1 MMMDSDTTLSAGLRH
16 WAGLGLGLLAFVLVL
31 AGCDSQDL
39 GDANPDTPSV
49 TDYISEVQA
58 LSSLND
64 AVQTA
69 GLASTL
75 DSGGPFTVFTPT
87 NDAFAPPIDASL
99 NVPVAEKVL
108 RHHVVSGEVTSDQ
121 LSDGQTVAPL
131 AGGDLT
137 IGVGE
142 AVTVN
147 RATVTNADANASNGV
162 VHVVDGLLADAVDR
176 ATLTPRFTIFARLV
190 KEADLESALRAPGA
204 NDGRTIFAPTNE
216 ALLELLDDNDNGEVE
231 SGEIPGSV
239 GGILQHHVHPSTL
252 RAGALPTDTTITPL
266 NGADLDV
273 TVTTEGSGDDE
284 VITGITVDS
293 DNESA
298 AVVLRDDPS
307 TDLAD
312 VVVDNGVIHGID
324 TVLVP

>member
-1 MMMDSDTTLSAGLRH
+1 MMDSDTTLSTGLRH
-16 WAGLGLGLLAFVLVL
+16 WAGLGLGLLAVVLVL

-39 GDANPDTPSV
+39 GDANPEPPSV

-75 DSGGPFTVFTPT
+75 DSDGPFTVFTPT
-87 NDAFAPPIDASL
+87 NDAFSPPIDASL

-108 RHHVVSGEVTSDQ
+108 RHHVVNGEVTSDQ
-121 LSDGQTVAPL
+121 LSDGQTVSPL
-131 AGGDLT
+131 AGDDLS
-137 IGVGE
+137 IGVDG

-190 KEADLESALRAPGA
+190 KEAGLESALRTPGA

-216 ALLELLDDNDNGEVE
+216 ALLDLLDANGNGEVE
-231 SGEIPGSV
+231 SSEIPTNAADV
-239 GGILQHHVHPSTL
+239 LQHHVLDSVFLAADVPESETAVPTL
-252 RAGALPTDTTITPL
+252 EGT
-266 NGADLDV
+266 DV
-273 TVTTEGSGDDE
+273 TVVRSGDA
-284 VITGITVDS
+284 VTVNSGD
-293 DNESA
+293 ESA
-298 AVVLRDDPS
+298 SVTVANVE
-307 TDLAD
+307 
-312 VVVDNGVIHGID
+312 VDNGVIHGID